1 MTHHIAPRLKSKAKL
16 AEACAY
22 LEIIMC
28 TFRIKLIKVNIKNP
42 TVMAARMMGSC
53 LSHPLLEETD
63 ESPETG

>member
-22 LEIIMC
+22 LEIIYSEHLMC

-42 TVMAARMMGSC
+42 TPTNNR
-53 LSHPLLEETD
+53 
-63 ESPETG
+63 